1 MPTLPMF
8 NTQKEEVGT
17 VELADS
23 VFGVEV
29 REHLFY
35 EAVRYQL
42 AKRRS
47 GTHATK
53 SRSMVSGGGKK
64 PFRQKGTGRARAGT
78 TRAPH
83 WRGGGVVHGP
93 HPRSHALQMN
103 KKARKAALCA
113 ALSRRCEEES
123 LTIFDD
129 FTVAEVKTKAFK
141 AVMSSFSFEDLLLI
155 YPAFVPS
162 ADASEEENAANKAA
176 HVAKY
181 DAVYRSGRNLPKV
194 TVLSVDG
201 LNVYDVLKH
210 KNLALTQEAAQQITG
225 RMEY

>member
-1 MPTLPMF
+1 MPTLTMF
-8 NTQKEEVGT
+8 NTQKEEVGSI
-17 VELADS
+17 ELSEA

-42 AKRRS
+42 AKRRA
-47 GTHATK
+47 GTHSTK
-53 SRSMVSGGGKK
+53 SRSMVSGGGRK

-78 TRAPH
+78 IRAPH

-103 KKARKAALCA
+103 KKARRAALCA
-113 ALSRRCEEES
+113 ALSRRCEES
-123 LTIFDD
+123 ALTIFED
-129 FTVAEVKTKAFK
+129 FTLEQTKTKIFK
-141 AVMSSFSFEDLLLI
+141 SVMNSFSFDDLLLI
-155 YPAFVPS
+155 YPAFVP
-162 ADASEEENAANKAA
+162 DVNASEDENQVQKEA
-176 HVAKY
+176 HTAKY
-181 DAVYRSGRNLPKV
+181 DSVYRAGRNLPKV
-194 TVLSVDG
+194 TILSADG

-210 KNLALTQEAAQQITG
+210 KNLAMTKAAVEQITG